1 MTAAPHPGPV
11 APTRTAQVALR
22 PVDSSA
28 IRGGFWFARQETN
41 RAAAIPDGSR
51 QLRTAGNVDNLVNA
65 AKGLPPLRAAT
76 RIDPA
81 ASGFDSDSPGYR
93 GPLFMDSDVYKWLEA
108 AAWEQDRSASDEFGA
123 DSRELIKDVLA
134 AQRTCG
140 YLNSFVQIVTGAP
153 WADLRI
159 SHELYCAGHL
169 FQAAVAAH
177 RATGDETL
185 LDVACR
191 FADLLTE
198 TFGLGRSHDVDGH
211 PLVEMALVELFRET
225 GERRYLDL
233 AQFAVAARGRSPHD
247 GAYFSDRVAVR
258 AATTL
263 EGHAVR
269 ALYLAAGATDVA
281 IETSDEKLLTALE
294 AQWEDVVASKMY
306 LTGGMGA
313 RWDGES
319 FGDQFEL
326 PTETAYAETCAAIA
340 SIQWSWRL
348 LLATGGARYA
358 DLIERT
364 LFNGMLAGVSLDGQK
379 FFYANTLQLRRDAVV
394 TTSIDPALGRQRWF
408 STACCPPNAMRTLAQ
423 LQHYVATRDAVG
435 VQLQQYATGTVCAEL
450 ESGRLVIEV
459 QTDYP
464 HDGTIRVTVL
474 EAPEAA
480 ARISMRIPAWA
491 AGARLSAGGE
501 EFEAAAGEYAVV
513 DRAWRAGDVVTLF
526 LPLEARLTS
535 ADPRVDAVRGS
546 VAVER
551 GPVVYCLEQVD
562 QPASVSVDTLSLD
575 RERFESAGA
584 TERFVPGL
592 LGGTVTLTLPGRSDG
607 APVDLVAIPYALW
620 ANRRLGPMRVWT
632 PDGAP
637 ARDGER

>member
-1 MTAAPHPGPV
+1 
-11 APTRTAQVALR
+11 LR

-108 AAWEQDRSASDEFGA
+108 AAWEQDRSASDDFGT

-134 AQRTCG
+134 AQRTGG

-153 WADLRI
+153 WADLRV

-185 LDVACR
+185 LDVARR

-198 TFGLGRSHDVDGH
+198 TFGPGRSHDVDGH

-281 IETSDEKLLTALE
+281 IETGDEKLLIALE

-319 FGDQFEL
+319 FGDPFEL

-364 LFNGMLAGVSLDGQK
+364 LFNGMLAGVSLDIKRGE
-379 FFYANTLQLRRDAVV
+379 V
-394 TTSIDPALGRQRWF
+394 LG
-408 STACCPPNAMRTLAQ
+408 L
-423 LQHYVATRDAVG
+423 VG
-435 VQLQQYATGTVCAEL
+435 
-450 ESGRLVIEV
+450 ESGSGK
-459 QTDYP
+459 T
-464 HDGTIRVTVL
+464 TI
-474 EAPEAA
+474 
-480 ARISMRIPAWA
+480 ARCV
-491 AGARLSAGGE
+491 AGLH
-501 EFEAAAGEYAVV
+501 
-513 DRAWRAGDVVTLF
+513 
-526 LPLEARLTS
+526 
-535 ADPRVDAVRGS
+535 
-546 VAVER
+546 
-551 GPVVYCLEQVD
+551 
-562 QPASVSVDTLSLD
+562 
-575 RERFESAGA
+575 
-584 TERFVPGL
+584 
-592 LGGTVTLTLPGRSDG
+592 
-607 APVDLVAIPYALW
+607 
-620 ANRRLGPMRVWT
+620 
-632 PDGAP
+632 AP
-637 ARDGER
+637 ARGRLLLEGAPLAPLAAGRTREARRRIQIVFQNPYDSLNPRHRVGDSIARPIRVLRGLSRREAEAEVAALLERVRLPARLAQRFPGELSGGERQRVAIARALAAKPDLVVCDEITSALDVSVQAAVLELLAELRAELGLALLLITHDLGVVASVADRVLVLEGGVVCEQGPVLQLLLRPEHEYTQRLVAAAPTLAHYAPRTA